1 MNKIIFKDNETE
13 QSFIVSKEEYNKMYN
28 LIMMDEKRK
37 LLQENILGRYDNE
50 EYWDIDL
57 INEYESGEL
66 Q

>member
-57 INEYESGEL
+57 INEYETGEL